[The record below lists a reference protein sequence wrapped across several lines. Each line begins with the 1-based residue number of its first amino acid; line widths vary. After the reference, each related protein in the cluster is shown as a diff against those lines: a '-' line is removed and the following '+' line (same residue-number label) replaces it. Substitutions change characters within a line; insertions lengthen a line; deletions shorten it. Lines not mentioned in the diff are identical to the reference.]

1 MEAVLNME
9 TVEEKLARAWST
21 TDDRKIW
28 NCTYAGMVIRGTRV
42 LKVYE
47 DEEGDTWYKT
57 YYIDTETGELLTEE
71 EHIFG
76 RKLR

>member
-28 NCTYAGMVIRGTRV
+28 NCTYAGMVIRGTR
-42 LKVYE
+42 
-47 DEEGDTWYKT
+47 
-57 YYIDTETGELLTEE
+57 ELLTEE

>member
-21 TDDRKIW
+21 TDDQ
-28 NCTYAGMVIRGTRV
+28 
-42 LKVYE
+42 KVYE